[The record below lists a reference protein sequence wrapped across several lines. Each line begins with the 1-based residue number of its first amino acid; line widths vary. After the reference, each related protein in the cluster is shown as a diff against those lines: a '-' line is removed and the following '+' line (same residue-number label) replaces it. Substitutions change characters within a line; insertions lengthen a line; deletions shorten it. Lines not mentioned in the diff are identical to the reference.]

1 MKHFIL
7 GDTNLSVSRIALGC
21 WGFVGGS
28 MWGDQD
34 EADSIATVR
43 AALESGINFF
53 ENAHGYGNGYAEEV
67 LGRALVGRRHQAIIA
82 TKINV
87 IDDAEKDIAANCEL
101 SLRRMQTDYIDLLQ
115 LHWPNHQIAPEEVLQ
130 AFIKLREAGK
140 IRAFGVSN
148 YGIGDLTNILRYG
161 NLASNQLPY
170 SLLFRAIEYELQPL
184 CVKEDVSILCYS
196 TLLHGLLAGK
206 YNSPAEVPDG
216 RGRTRH
222 FSKDRSGTRHAE
234 DGCETQMFVA
244 IDKIR
249 QISAELGQPMSLVA
263 VAWVLRQPGV
273 AAAIVGA
280 RQPRQIQEMAA
291 ASDLELAPET
301 LKKLND
307 ATEPIK
313 RILGAN
319 PDMWMTESRFR

>member
-1 MKHFIL
+1 
-7 GDTNLSVSRIALGC
+7 
-21 WGFVGGS
+21 

-34 EADSIATVR
+34 ESDSIATVQ
-43 AALESGINFF
+43 AALESGVNFF

-87 IDDAEKDIAANCEL
+87 INDADKDIAANCEL

-115 LHWPNHQIAPEEVLQ
+115 LHWPKHHIPPEEVLQ

-148 YGIGDLTNILRYG
+148 YGVGDLTDILQYG
-161 NLASNQLPY
+161 DLASNQLPY
-170 SLLFRAIEYELQPL
+170 SLLFRAIEYELQSL
-184 CVKEDVSILCYS
+184 CMEEDVSILCYS

-206 YNSPAEVPDG
+206 YKSPADVPDG

-222 FSKDRSGTRHAE
+222 FSKNRSGTRHAE
-234 DGCETQMFVA
+234 DGCESEMFAA
-244 IDKIR
+244 IDNIR
-249 QISAELGQPMSLVA
+249 QISDEIGQPMSLVA
-263 VAWVLRQPGV
+263 VAWVLGQSGV

-280 RQPRQIQEMAA
+280 RQPEQIQQISAA
-291 ASDLELAPET
+291 ADLELDPET

-307 ATEPIK
+307 ATK
-313 RILGAN
+313 LVKQILGTN